1 MRKRFAKDPVTDR
14 SLRHSVRDGVAYSV
28 MTGGGETY
36 FSAFALHLKAT
47 ASQIGWLAALPPLL
61 GSMAQLVSA
70 WLGHRYRRRK
80 PLILAGALIQALSWF
95 PLALLPVLASE
106 YAMPALIASVVV
118 YYAGANLS
126 SPQWGSLM
134 GDLVSPRRRGRFFGY
149 RTRMASITAFI
160 AMAVAGLI
168 LHGFDQRG
176 WALGGY
182 WTIFAIAASAR
193 FISLYHIACMHDPG
207 GHVAA
212 LEVPPQRELWKRLR
226 HSHFA
231 RFTLF
236 LALMQFA
243 VTLSSPFFTMYMLRD
258 LQYSYLEFMTTSAV
272 LILMQFLT
280 LNWWGRIGDA
290 FGNRLILVVTGVL
303 ITVLPGL
310 WLISTDFYYLLGL
323 QVLGG
328 AVWAGFSLSAGNFVY
343 DLVPS
348 TRRATFMAVH
358 NVISS
363 TAVFAGA
370 LIGGYL
376 GTHLPTSF
384 TWDGETYSWMTPLYG
399 LFLISTLARM
409 GVALVFLPH
418 LKEVRGV
425 RSMSLGGLI
434 FRITRFNALAG
445 FVFDIIGARRPP
457 RRRG

>member
-1 MRKRFAKDPVTDR
+1 MPKRFAKDPVTDR
-14 SLRHSVRDGVAYSV
+14 SLRHSVQDGVAYSV

-47 ASQIGWLAALPPLL
+47 ATQIGWLAALPPLL
-61 GSMAQLVSA
+61 GSLAQLLSA
-70 WLGHRYRRRK
+70 WLGHRYHRRK

-95 PLALLPVLASE
+95 PLALLPVLAPE
-106 YAMPALIASVVV
+106 FALPALIGCVVV

-134 GDLVSPRRRGRFFGY
+134 GDLVSPRRRGRYFGY

-160 AMAVAGLI
+160 AMAIAGLI

-182 WTIFAIAASAR
+182 WTIFAVAAIAR
-193 FISLYHIACMHDPG
+193 FVSVYHIACMHDPG

-212 LEVPPQRELWKRLR
+212 LEMPPQREMWKRLR

-258 LQYSYLEFMTTSAV
+258 LEYSYLEFMVTSAV

-310 WLISTDFYYLLGL
+310 WLVSTNFYYLLAL

-328 AVWAGFSLSAGNFVY
+328 AVWAGFSLSAGNFVF

-348 TRRATFMAVH
+348 SKRATFMAVH
-358 NVISS
+358 NVLSS
-363 TAVFAGA
+363 SAIFAGA

-376 GTHLPTSF
+376 ATHLPTSF
-384 TWDGETYSWMTPLYG
+384 TWSGDTYSWLSPLYG
-399 LFLISTLARM
+399 VFFISTLARM
-409 GVALVFLPH
+409 TVAAVFLPH

-425 RSMSLGGLI
+425 RAMSLGGLL
-434 FRITRFNALAG
+434 FRVTRFNAFAG
-445 FVFDIIGARRPP
+445 LVFDIIGARRPP
-457 RRRG
+457 RR